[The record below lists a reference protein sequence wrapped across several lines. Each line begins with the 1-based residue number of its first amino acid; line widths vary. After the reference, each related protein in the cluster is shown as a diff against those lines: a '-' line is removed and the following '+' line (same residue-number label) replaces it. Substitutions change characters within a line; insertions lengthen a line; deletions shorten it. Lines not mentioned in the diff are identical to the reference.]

1 MKLYSGNVWE
11 SRDFFPLLLW
21 SIFFNCIPFKAR
33 CALSIFPMLKQCA
46 GRGKQVWGS
55 VLTKGK
61 GLVKREEPLA
71 LVNPGSCTGLNRQKL
86 PLHRKIRMGTHDGRR
101 RMQLKKV
108 RNSIKQPSEIP
119 LSHTPRKKKRLPT
132 LTSKQPRNHKIKK
145 T

>member
-71 LVNPGSCTGLNRQKL
+71 FVNPGSCTGLNRQKL
-86 PLHRKIRMGTHDGRR
+86 PLHRKFRMGMTGGGECN
-101 RMQLKKV
+101 KKV
-108 RNSIKQPSEIP
+108 RNSIKLTIGDTAF
-119 LSHTPRKKKRLPT
+119 SHTRKEKRLPT
-132 LTSKQPRNHKIKK
+132 LTSKQPRNHSIKK

>member
-11 SRDFFPLLLW
+11 SRDFFLLLLW

-33 CALSIFPMLKQCA
+33 CALSIFPMLRQCA

-71 LVNPGSCTGLNRQKL
+71 FVNPGSCTGLNRQKL
-86 PLHRKIRMGTHDGRR
+86 PLHRKFRMGTHDGRR
-101 RMQLKKV
+101 RMQKKYGTASNNH
-108 RNSIKQPSEIP
+108 RRYRFLTHPE
-119 LSHTPRKKKRLPT
+119 RKKGCLLSRA
-132 LTSKQPRNHKIKK
+132 SSQGIK